1 MPVNTLSKNR
11 KTLLVRQFS
20 LQNQTSSI
28 TSIKARDKL
37 KKQFSEDDGRCLD
50 SVEITG
56 QGWNKGKTTLTS
68 GLNGKSNVG
77 GGKKLNGCN
86 VKPKPA
92 KVAWIDKKQDDVVD
106 DDDNNDYYPKGVE
119 IIATKCQG
127 QPRPLSNK
135 IQRFKNPLIKGNKD
149 SLVYSRLEL
158 AERLRNAWSER
169 DKTKPNL
176 NIFLAQG
183 SEQPEQQQQQQP
195 DNVSTLSDTTITKQ
209 RSLLQMRFYS
219 NDDVLSTKSLP
230 GSGEKKDVND
240 VAEENASIIITEV
253 NDDEK
258 STFASSLRELN
269 KIEIRVNTMDSNKEN
284 DNGNVKTTQQ
294 TQQTQQPR
302 QQTTATTATALTAK
316 DRRGNFRNGGILN
329 KTITESFSLEMEGK
343 IKSDDVNDYDDND
356 DDNVKKKKEP
366 KKILVRALSAPN
378 HDQKPIATIQKTV
391 KFMPQKHYDPTEVSP
406 DEIIAIRERIKS
418 APIRRKLKSAA
429 ARRKNKSKPE
439 LLTSSDDDDENDEND
454 DGKESKNGEMKK
466 KKTKRDKKNKNDN
479 NVITMVSLVSPA
491 ESDTD
496 DSVIA
501 TLPMESS
508 TFTTQEEVEKKE
520 TTTGD
525 IKTGNDCLNV
535 TNENA
540 SSSSFIVQKLITLR
554 KTNKSVS
561 FQHQTNLTKN
571 YLTSFP
577 SRRVPA
583 GTPII
588 IPSPVI
594 NNPALTPAQL
604 KDRDKR
610 LSSIYFTGTD
620 NRGTKRRLIRSPT
633 SETVKD
639 DNIYDNDK
647 TTKTTTTPTTTCSF
661 DINNNNNYIKKTSH
675 NNNNNDKETDFYR
688 DDDDK
693 NKVNEPEFKNP
704 KEKECW
710 ILYKKMIEN
719 GVTVTFDTVL
729 RGMMTPTEYRLRK
742 NPLKR

>member
-1 MPVNTLSKNR
+1 MEESFVCLFVVFKMPVNTLSKNR

-106 DDDNNDYYPKGVE
+106 DDDNNDYYPKGKIKHITNYHYYCDNAVGVVFFPGVE

-158 AERLRNAWSER
+158 EERLRNAWSER

-183 SEQPEQQQQQQP
+183 SEQPEQQQQQQQP

-230 GSGEKKDVND
+230 GSGGGGGGGGEKKDVND

-284 DNGNVKTTQQ
+284 NNGNVKT

-329 KTITESFSLEMEGK
+329 KTITESFSLETEGK

-391 KFMPQKHYDPTEVSP
+391 KFMPQKHYDPT
-406 DEIIAIRERIKS
+406 
-418 APIRRKLKSAA
+418 
-429 ARRKNKSKPE
+429 
-439 LLTSSDDDDENDEND
+439 
-454 DGKESKNGEMKK
+454 G
-466 KKTKRDKKNKNDN
+466 
-479 NVITMVSLVSPA
+479 
-491 ESDTD
+491 
-496 DSVIA
+496 
-501 TLPMESS
+501 
-508 TFTTQEEVEKKE
+508 
-520 TTTGD
+520 
-525 IKTGNDCLNV
+525 
-535 TNENA
+535 
-540 SSSSFIVQKLITLR
+540 
-554 KTNKSVS
+554 
-561 FQHQTNLTKN
+561 
-571 YLTSFP
+571 
-577 SRRVPA
+577 
-583 GTPII
+583 
-588 IPSPVI
+588 
-594 NNPALTPAQL
+594 
-604 KDRDKR
+604 
-610 LSSIYFTGTD
+610 
-620 NRGTKRRLIRSPT
+620 
-633 SETVKD
+633 
-639 DNIYDNDK
+639 
-647 TTKTTTTPTTTCSF
+647 
-661 DINNNNNYIKKTSH
+661 
-675 NNNNNDKETDFYR
+675 NNNDN
-688 DDDDK
+688 DDK
-693 NKVNEPEFKNP
+693 K
-704 KEKECW
+704 
-710 ILYKKMIEN
+710 
-719 GVTVTFDTVL
+719 
-729 RGMMTPTEYRLRK
+729 RK
-742 NPLKR
+742 NC